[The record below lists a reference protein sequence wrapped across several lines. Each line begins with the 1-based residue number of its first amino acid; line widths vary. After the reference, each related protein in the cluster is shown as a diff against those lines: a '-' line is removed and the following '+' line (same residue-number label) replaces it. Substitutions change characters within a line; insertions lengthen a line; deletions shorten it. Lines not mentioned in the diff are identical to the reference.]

1 MGTKPVNATVRLG
14 GWEGAGSRG
23 NHEPE
28 DLPGKLTDVPSWA
41 GELARMS
48 CGCNPQGLS
57 RPWGFFYLGSGVFR
71 TSRWVGFLLGA
82 GVLLAMWSVPAAPDD
97 EMSNMKRRQQG
108 ILTGMPFMANI
119 TPRTFVDDLGR
130 KIYLA
135 KAPTRIVSL
144 APSVTEIL
152 FAIGLHEQIVGVTD
166 FCDYPPEAKQKP
178 KVGYTHPNI
187 EVIVTLQPDLVLA
200 PRAFLRADLLAKLE
214 QLKIPTF
221 IVDPESFEEIP
232 SRIQTI
238 GRIVNR
244 SASADVVAM
253 EMRQR
258 IAAIRSKTEALSRVR
273 VLYVLNSQPLITVGP
288 GSYIHQVINIAG
300 GSNIAS
306 LTTVPYPHLNMETVL
321 KEDPEI
327 IIFPIGK
334 AEGIP
339 LSEQQQWLRWTS
351 LSAVKQGRLHQISAD
366 VLNRP
371 GPRIVEGLE
380 ALARIIHPEA
390 FTASVAR

>member
-1 MGTKPVNATVRLG
+1 MVRDRSPQQNGDPLVGSQDRRSLVGWGIGEDELREQSSGSVEALG
-14 GWEGAGSRG
+14 I
-23 NHEPE
+23 
-28 DLPGKLTDVPSWA
+28 
-41 GELARMS
+41 
-48 CGCNPQGLS
+48 
-57 RPWGFFYLGSGVFR
+57 FYLSTRSRHSIRWAVAAMLFAVSATGVWSDGSF
-71 TSRWVGFLLGA
+71 A
-82 GVLLAMWSVPAAPDD
+82 QAD
-97 EMSNMKRRQQG
+97 EADMTRRQQG

-130 KIYLA
+130 KLYVA

-144 APSVTEIL
+144 APSITEIL
-152 FAIGLHEQIVGVTD
+152 YAIGLNDEIVGVTE
-166 FCDYPPEAKQKP
+166 FCDYPPEAKEKP
-178 KVGYTHPNI
+178 KIGYAQPNI
-187 EVIVTLQPDLVLA
+187 EAIVMLEPDLVLA

-214 QLKIPTF
+214 QLKVPTF
-221 IVDPESFEEIP
+221 VVDPESFEEIP
-232 SRIQTI
+232 SRIQI
-238 GRIVNR
+238 VGRILNR
-244 SASADVVAM
+244 SSSADGVAM
-253 EMRQR
+253 AMRQR
-258 IAAIRSKTEALSRVR
+258 IAAIRSKMEAVARVR

-288 GSYIHQVINIAG
+288 GSYLDQVINVAG

-306 LTTVPYPHLNMETVL
+306 QTTVPYPHLNMEAVL

-339 LSEQQQWLRWTS
+339 RSEQQEWLRWTS

-390 FTASVAR
+390 FTASVAP

>member
-1 MGTKPVNATVRLG
+1 
-14 GWEGAGSRG
+14 
-23 NHEPE
+23 
-28 DLPGKLTDVPSWA
+28 
-41 GELARMS
+41 
-48 CGCNPQGLS
+48 
-57 RPWGFFYLGSGVFR
+57 
-71 TSRWVGFLLGA
+71 
-82 GVLLAMWSVPAAPDD
+82 
-97 EMSNMKRRQQG
+97 MKRRQQG

-130 KIYLA
+130 KVFLA
-135 KAPTRIVSL
+135 QAPTRVVSL
-144 APSVTEIL
+144 APSITEIL
-152 FAIGLHEQIVGVTD
+152 YAIGLNDEIVGVSE
-166 FCDYPPEAKQKP
+166 FCDYPPAAMQKP
-178 KVGYTHPNI
+178 KVGYAHPNI
-187 EVIVTLQPDLVLA
+187 EVIVTLRPDLVLA

-232 SRIQTI
+232 SRIQTV
-238 GRIVNR
+238 GRILNR
-244 SASADVVAM
+244 TSSADGVAM
-253 EMRQR
+253 AMRQR
-258 IAAIRSKTEALSRVR
+258 IAAIRSKMETVTAVR

-288 GSYIHQVINIAG
+288 GSYIHQVINAAG

-306 LTTVPYPHLNMETVL
+306 KTTVPYPRLNMETVL

-339 LSEQQQWLRWTS
+339 LSEQQEWLRWTS
-351 LSAVKQGRLHQISAD
+351 VSAVKQGRLHQIPAD

-380 ALARIIHPEA
+380 ALARIIHPEL
-390 FTASVAR
+390 FTANVTP

>member
-1 MGTKPVNATVRLG
+1 
-14 GWEGAGSRG
+14 
-23 NHEPE
+23 
-28 DLPGKLTDVPSWA
+28 
-41 GELARMS
+41 
-48 CGCNPQGLS
+48 
-57 RPWGFFYLGSGVFR
+57 
-71 TSRWVGFLLGA
+71 LLLA
-82 GVLLAMWSVPAAPDD
+82 GVLLATWSVPAISDD
-97 EMSNMKRRQQG
+97 ETLNMKRRQQG

-130 KIYLA
+130 KVYLA
-135 KAPTRIVSL
+135 KAPTRVVSL
-144 APSVTEIL
+144 APSITEIL
-152 FAIGLHEQIVGVTD
+152 YAIGLNDEIVGVTE
-166 FCDYPPEAKQKP
+166 FCDYPPAAMQKP

-221 IVDPESFEEIP
+221 VVDPESFEEIP
-232 SRIQTI
+232 SRIQTV
-238 GRIVNR
+238 GRILNR
-244 SASADVVAM
+244 SSSADGVAM
-253 EMRQR
+253 TMRQR
-258 IAAIRSKTEALSRVR
+258 IAAIRNKMEAVAMVR
-273 VLYVLNSQPLITVGP
+273 VLYVLNSEPLITVGP
-288 GSYIHQVINIAG
+288 GSYIHQVINVAG

-306 LTTVPYPHLNMETVL
+306 KATVPYPHLNMETVL

-351 LSAVKQGRLHQISAD
+351 LSAVKQGRLHQIPAD

-390 FTASVAR
+390 FTANVVP